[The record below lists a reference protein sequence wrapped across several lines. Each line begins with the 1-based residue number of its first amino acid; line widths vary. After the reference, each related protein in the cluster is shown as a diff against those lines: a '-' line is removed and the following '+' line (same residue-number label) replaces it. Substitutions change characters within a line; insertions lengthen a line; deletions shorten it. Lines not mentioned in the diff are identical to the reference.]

1 MVKENL
7 FIDLLQKQDEKLR
20 KIESLIIS
28 TKAVL
33 NFDEAVKFT
42 GLSKSYLYKLTSRG
56 EIPHYKPNG
65 KVIYFETSQ
74 IQKWLLRN
82 PVKTSQELD
91 KEAASYCTLKKGGA
105 E

>member
-1 MVKENL
+1 MEILKQVNEKLEK
-7 FIDLLQKQDEKLR
+7 IETLLISQKQ
-20 KIESLIIS
+20 
-28 TKAVL
+28 VL

-65 KVIYFETSQ
+65 KVIYFDAFELQS
-74 IQKWLLRN
+74 WLLRN
-82 PVKTSQELD
+82 PVKTTQELE
-91 KEAASYCTLKKGGA
+91 KEAVSYCTLKKGPT